1 MNLKLRKTIF
11 DCLWLI
17 AILLIAPGVI
27 LAAFLLCTGGFA
39 TLLFSGP
46 LLALLIASAEK
57 FDTLSGDAGRELKER
72 SAPYRLR

>member
-27 LAAFLLCTGGFA
+27 LAGLLLCTGGFA

-46 LLALLIASAEK
+46 LLALFIASAEK

-72 SAPYRLR
+72 NAPYRLL

>member
-27 LAAFLLCTGGFA
+27 LAGLLLCTGGFA
-39 TLLFSGP
+39 TLLISCP
-46 LLALLIASAEK
+46 LLTLLFAAEDK

-72 SAPYRLR
+72 NAPYRLL